1 MARISRSAILQDYRT
16 RSLLEST
23 RKIIAAHGFDAV
35 TMDRV
40 AEQAGIAKG
49 GIYLYFR
56 NKHEL
61 IVSAIEEI
69 ASEMLR
75 EIETR
80 VDPKAAPWQR
90 LCQLVSGQIEVMEQ
104 HRDLLRTLL
113 LDRRLLLD
121 RARGGPSRRL
131 LKYRER
137 HELHIRNILEEG
149 IRRKIFHPVDPAP
162 VAFYINEM
170 TISTAQ
176 RRVLGLAPSSQKA
189 EAQGLIRFLAL
200 LLRDRHNA
208 DPKR

>member
-56 NKHEL
+56 NKSEL
-61 IVSAIEEI
+61 IVSAVEEI
-69 ASEMLR
+69 ASVMLR
-75 EIETR
+75 EIEAR
-80 VDPKAAPWQR
+80 VDPKAAPWER
-90 LCQLVSGQIEVMEQ
+90 LCQLVRGQIEVMEQ

-121 RARGGPSRRL
+121 RAGRRPSRRF

-137 HELHIRNILEEG
+137 HELHIRKILEEG
-149 IRRKIFHPVDPAP
+149 IRRKVFHPVDPAP
-162 VAFYINEM
+162 VAFYVNEL
-170 TISTAQ
+170 TISAVQ
-176 RRVLGLAPSSQKA
+176 RRVLGLAPSSQKG
-189 EAQGLIRFLAL
+189 EVQGLIRFLAL
-200 LLRDRHNA
+200 LLRDRQGTES
-208 DPKR
+208 